1 MTTVTRSSCAK
12 DIMSGSVVTICPDET
27 LREAVAQL
35 AFNQLSG
42 LPVVDSEDRCVG
54 VISAS
59 DILTFE
65 DDYAF
70 GTDGRNRVVGS
81 YFDPDT
87 HQWETIR
94 MMGDV
99 EVLGD
104 VRVSEEMSRDLVSVR
119 PDDALSTVA
128 GLLLEKGVHRV
139 LVLDEQQKLHGVISA
154 SDFVQVFLDRD
165 D

>member
-1 MTTVTRSSCAK
+1 MTTVTDSKCAE
-12 DIMSGSVVTICPDET
+12 DIMCRSVVTIRSTET

-35 AFNQLSG
+35 SFNQVSG
-42 LPVVDSEDRCVG
+42 LPVVDQEDRCIG

-59 DILTFE
+59 DILAFE
-65 DDYAF
+65 DDYAL
-70 GTDGRNRVVGS
+70 GVDGRNNVVGS

-87 HQWETIR
+87 HQWETVR

-99 EVLGD
+99 EVLDD

-119 PDDALSTVA
+119 PADSLSTVA
-128 GLLLEKGVHRV
+128 GRLLKKGVHRV

-154 SDFVQVFLDRD
+154 SDFVHLFVEENK
-165 D
+165 